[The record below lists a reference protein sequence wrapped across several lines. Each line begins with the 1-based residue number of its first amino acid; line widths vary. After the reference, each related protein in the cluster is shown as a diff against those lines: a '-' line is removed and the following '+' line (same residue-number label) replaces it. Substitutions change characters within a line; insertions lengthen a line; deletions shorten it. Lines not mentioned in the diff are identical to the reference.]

1 MDATGFYR
9 RLGYEPSGDYYMK
22 EGSEWTVFCESS
34 DRSHSARHLN
44 MVLDLSKTS

>member
-22 EGSEWTVFCESS
+22 EGSEWTPFLVSVNC
-34 DRSHSARHLN
+34 SHTARHLN